1 MSKSLAI
8 TLTLLS
14 VITSTAPA
22 MALDFD
28 SLLQNYIGRG
38 KISTSD
44 QALIKT
50 NINTRQAQLETDIQ
64 SAADAGQL
72 TAQEEAELRT
82 QLNSV
87 ASMEGN
93 FLVDGTLSS
102 EEVQTL
108 VEALTQVTRKLHAY
122 QTNATTANTNAYRSN
137 TNWRNYMNRWSGK
150 GDGTAP
156 NQRAL
161 QANIDAR
168 QAQLDAQIEAN
179 ITSGKLNS
187 YDATKLRYDMNII
200 KRDEV
205 RFLADGHLSF
215 NEEKQLVDA
224 LTKLESDIN
233 AKSVAWN
240 NNRWGNNR
248 GNRGNRRWR
257 DVDSRQ
263 AALNTRI
270 SQGVS
275 SGRLTSREAEKLRR
289 MNSRIEQME
298 AQLRASGNR
307 MTYTEERQILAELDN
322 LSDRI
327 NKELNDHQ
335 VR

>member
-14 VITSTAPA
+14 VMSSAAPA

-28 SLLQNYIGRG
+28 TLLQNYIGRG

-50 NINTRQAQLETDIQ
+50 NINTRQAQLETEIQ
-64 SAADAGQL
+64 AAADAGQL

-93 FLVDGTLSS
+93 FLVDNTLSS
-102 EEVQTL
+102 DEVQTL
-108 VEALTQVTRKLHAY
+108 VESLTQVTRKLNAY
-122 QTNATTANTNAYRSN
+122 QTNATTANANAYRGN
-137 TNWRNYMNRWSGK
+137 TNWRNYMNRWSGRP
-150 GDGTAP
+150 DSAST

-168 QAQLDAQIEAN
+168 QAQLDSQLESG
-179 ITSGKLNS
+179 ITSGRIS
-187 YDATKLRYDMNII
+187 STDAFKLRYDLNII
-200 KRDEV
+200 KRNETK
-205 RFLADGHLSF
+205 FLADGSL
-215 NEEKQLVDA
+215 NYTEERQLVDG
-224 LTKLESDIN
+224 LTKLEADIN

-240 NNRWGNNR
+240 NRGNNR
-248 GNRGNRRWR
+248 GQRRWR
-257 DVDSRQ
+257 SDVDSRQ
-263 AALNTRI
+263 AVLNTRI
-270 SQGVS
+270 SQGLS
-275 SGRLTSREAEKLRR
+275 SGRLTSREADRLRR
-289 MNSRIEQME
+289 MNSRIQQME

-307 MTYTEERQILAELDN
+307 MTYTEERTLLAELDK
-322 LSDRI
+322 LADSI
-327 NKELNDHQ
+327 NKELNDRQ